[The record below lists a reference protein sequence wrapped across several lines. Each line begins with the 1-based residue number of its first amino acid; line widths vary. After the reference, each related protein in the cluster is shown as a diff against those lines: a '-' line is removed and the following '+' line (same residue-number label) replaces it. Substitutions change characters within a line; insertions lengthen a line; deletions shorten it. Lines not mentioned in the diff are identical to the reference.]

1 MVKEALDFLR
11 IELDTYLNLKTFQ
24 NTEWVSLENV
34 AFINDGNANSES
46 KSKIILSLVNVEE
59 DNVMKQQENFSR
71 AEGRILYKNPKIF
84 LNLFILFTTNATSYP
99 DSLKKLSMVMQFFQ
113 ANPVFD
119 SLTSPN
125 LDAKIE
131 KLLVKMH
138 SLSFEQLNHLWGVL
152 GGKYMPSVLYKVTQV
167 VIDEDATSGEAAYIK
182 EIQIGEK
189 MKKIVSS

>member
-125 LDAKIE
+125 LDSKIE

>member
-11 IELDTYLNLKTFQ
+11 IELDSYLNLKTLQ

-113 ANPVFD
+113 ANPAFD

>member
-11 IELDTYLNLKTFQ
+11 IELDTYLNLKTLQ

-113 ANPVFD
+113 ANPAFD

>member
-11 IELDTYLNLKTFQ
+11 IELDTYLNLKTLQ

>member
-11 IELDTYLNLKTFQ
+11 IELDTYLNLKTLQ

-34 AFINDGNANSES
+34 AFINDSNANSES

>member
-1 MVKEALDFLR
+1 
-11 IELDTYLNLKTFQ
+11 
-24 NTEWVSLENV
+24 
-34 AFINDGNANSES
+34 
-46 KSKIILSLVNVEE
+46 
-59 DNVMKQQENFSR
+59 
-71 AEGRILYKNPKIF
+71 
-84 LNLFILFTTNATSYP
+84 
-99 DSLKKLSMVMQFFQ
+99 MVMQFFQ